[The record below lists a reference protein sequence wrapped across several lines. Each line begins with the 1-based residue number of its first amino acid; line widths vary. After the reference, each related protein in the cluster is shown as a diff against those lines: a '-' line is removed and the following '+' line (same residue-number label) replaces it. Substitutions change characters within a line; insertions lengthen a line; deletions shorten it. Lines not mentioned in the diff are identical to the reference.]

1 VGVRRVLLLSAFGA
15 APEATNPFLRA
26 KGRAERLVSGS
37 GLAFTVLRTAP
48 IYGLGGFWFTAT
60 VALAELDPPAV
71 VGASSHPVA
80 PVAVEDVAAAFTAL
94 DDLVEP
100 PAGTLTLAGPD
111 RVMAAE
117 LAALIS
123 GRRDVRSLVPM
134 QARATLESLLDR
146 PVSVPALELLAA
158 PMLPDPGLPDA
169 GEVLGIARS
178 PLREG
183 LARVVARVTGGEHRD
198 RGEGATR

>member
-1 VGVRRVLLLSAFGA
+1 
-15 APEATNPFLRA
+15 
-26 KGRAERLVSGS
+26 
-37 GLAFTVLRTAP
+37 
-48 IYGLGGFWFTAT
+48 
-60 VALAELDPPAV
+60 
-71 VGASSHPVA
+71 VA

-111 RVMAAE
+111 RVTAAE